1 MYCAKCGHVMDDDMT
16 FCPECGEKVLLVDE
30 EKPEDTGEAEVEKVT
45 ETEKVRLTP
54 LVLARFL
61 NQKADRCLRTGKGRI
76 VWTAVIGAAVVAV
89 GVTAIRGA
97 MFYKNYGWLYQYEL
111 SEETVNNLKAEV
123 KEAQN
128 QAAEAERQYQE
139 LQDRYE
145 FLAPHDL
152 DKDWENS
159 LKQKI
164 VELSMENQMAVEQIK
179 ADVMNELGYQYTPVY
194 DQREAYDLGLEFRDG
209 LIDEF
214 GGTVEGGSILS
225 SGVKEALN
233 AAAEDA
239 SLGSILDG
247 AKQGL
252 VEGVSGYVA
261 DAIKG
266 DLFGKVQ
273 DIFSATEDVKNTI
286 ESMGTVPPEALN
298 QLSGDLEKY
307 ITCMQAFVEKDRIM
321 QEDIHEVYQAVCGY
335 RYLNQTLKAMM
346 EEGSQ
351 LVNVNDTL
359 FAQDIQ
365 VYDKK
370 QERLKKY
377 IEMAEKLEK

>member
-1 MYCAKCGHVMDDDMT
+1 MYCAKCGHVMDDGMV

-30 EKPEDTGEAEVEKVT
+30 ERPEDIGEAEVEKVT

-123 KEAQN
+123 KEAQS
-128 QAAEAERQYQE
+128 QADEAESQYQE

-164 VELSMENQMAVEQIK
+164 VELSMENQLAVEQIK

-194 DQREAYDLGLEFRDG
+194 DQREAYDLGLDFRDG

-214 GGTVEGGSILS
+214 SGTVEGGSILS

-247 AKQGL
+247 AKRGL

-266 DLFGKVQ
+266 DLLGQVQ
-273 DIFSATEDVKNTI
+273 SIFSATEDVKNTI

-307 ITCMQAFVEKDRIM
+307 VTCMQAFVEKERITK
-321 QEDIHEVYQAVCGY
+321 EDIHEVYQAVCGY
-335 RYLNQTLKAMM
+335 RHLNQTLKAMM

-351 LVNVNDTL
+351 LINVNNTL

-365 VYDKK
+365 MYDKK

-377 IEMAEKLEK
+377 IEMAEELEK